1 MPNISKIVISFLFC
15 FMMANQASAVVN
27 FDKKERNLSLN
38 YTSFMDYPPFGE
50 YIVTPQQ
57 WGPAIESYETVFGTF
72 AREFFS
78 SLGVHHRLITDTD
91 YDNLVRRVRAAEAD
105 IIFGVY
111 YGTKKYDGLDF
122 VLPAVID
129 NPVVLMMLPH
139 NVDKVKSLDD
149 LKKLKG
155 AVFAQDKFND
165 FVKAKIENYDVIKE
179 RDSLEIFRKLF
190 MGEIDYI
197 FVSYYFGVAQSSNLG
212 LRHKLSISKQ
222 AIWNMP
228 MFIGVAKASP
238 HHKSLL
244 QSLMKFADKE
254 QNRQLLNDAL
264 ANKVKEYEQKSLR
277 ITPPIFT
284 K

>member
-1 MPNISKIVISFLFC
+1 MH
-15 FMMANQASAVVN
+15 
-27 FDKKERNLSLN
+27 
-38 YTSFMDYPPFGE
+38 
-50 YIVTPQQ
+50 
-57 WGPAIESYETVFGTF
+57 YE
-72 AREFFS
+72 
-78 SLGVHHRLITDTD
+78 LITDKD
-91 YDNLVRRVRAAEAD
+91 YDNLIRRVRAADAD
-105 IIFGVY
+105 VIFGIY

-129 NPVVLMMLPH
+129 NPVVLIMLPQ

-155 AVFAQDKFND
+155 AFFAQDKFND
-165 FVKAKIENYDVIKE
+165 FVKNKIEAYDVIKE
-179 RDSLEIFRKLF
+179 KDSLELFRKLF

-197 FVSYYFGVAQSSNLG
+197 FASYYFGVAQSSNLG

-244 QSLMKFADKE
+244 QSLMKFAEKE
-254 QNRQLLNDAL
+254 QNRKLLSDAL

>member
-1 MPNISKIVISFLFC
+1 MRNISKIVVSLVFC
-15 FMMANQASAVVN
+15 FMMANQAGAVVN
-27 FDKKERNLSLN
+27 FDSKERNLSLN

-50 YIVTPQQ
+50 YVVIPQQ
-57 WGPAIESYETVFGTF
+57 GGAATETYETVFASF
-72 AREFFS
+72 AREFFT
-78 SLGVHHRLITDTD
+78 SLDVNYRLITDTN
-91 YDNLVRRVRAAEAD
+91 YDNLVRRVRAGDAD
-105 IIFGVY
+105 IIFGIY
-111 YGTKKYDGLDF
+111 YGTKQYDGLDY
-122 VLPAVID
+122 VLPAVAD
-129 NPVVLMMLPH
+129 NPVVLMMLPQ

-155 AVFAQDKFND
+155 AIFAQDKFND
-165 FVKAKIENYDVIKE
+165 FVRNKINSYGVITE
-179 RDSLEIFRKLF
+179 QDSLEIFRKLF

-197 FVSYYFGVAQSSNLG
+197 FTSYYFGVVQSSNLG

-228 MFIGVAKASP
+228 MFIGVSKVSP

-244 QSLMKFADKE
+244 QSLMKFAEKE
-254 QNRQLLNDAL
+254 KNRQILSDAL

-277 ITPPIFT
+277 VTPPIFT